1 MKLEI
6 DIEARLAQFLDSL
19 DQTASAA
26 TNAVGRMQGLFTGIG
41 PTLATIGAGFS
52 IGALVE
58 KFNATVDSMA
68 KLDDAAEQT
77 GVSVESLSS
86 LLNTLRPS
94 GASIESITEIAGK
107 LQRSMSGAD
116 QETSKA
122 AEAFKALG
130 IQTRDA
136 SGNLR
141 GVDDVLTELAD
152 ALNQYAD
159 GSNKV
164 ALVQAILGKAGAA
177 AIPILKD
184 LANTQREAA
193 SVTTEQAAEAERLQ
207 KAFAALKVQSEAF
220 YQSLAS
226 LLIPKLADLVTAYKK
241 AREAGMGLFDALDV
255 AGPGFQSRAAQL
267 QNEQKLLDNLKKQR
281 DYFKAQTEAIGG
293 RTTQDTSLDR
303 QIAQQERKVDL
314 LKNELGLEKAR
325 QDLTTAGLKN
335 QEDRGFNPFDRQAPS
350 LPTATKAKDAL
361 TDGERLIQQL
371 VERLYTQQKVNA
383 ATQLELD
390 LALGKYKEITP
401 AEIERARALS
411 KQIDAL
417 NEAADAEK
425 KRGEVLKEMQQLQE
439 RQDEAGKREQE
450 ALEKTANAYRD
461 LIDPTRAYIRELDEI
476 ERLRNIG
483 AESGGLSDP
492 EALAAAQKVGD
503 KYARQASS
511 AKEQTKELEDSAKKL
526 GLTFQ
531 SAFEDAAI
539 SGKDLGSVLKGLAQ
553 DVLRIFLR
561 QSVTTPLANGIL
573 GLFSA
578 GASTADLSQPT
589 TSFSTGG
596 LVPLKKSAAV
606 PMPAGVSVTQYNT
619 IGSNLSR
626 SEVEAG
632 LAATQRSTLAAVEK
646 SLSRNG
652 ALARV

>member
-1 MKLEI
+1 LRVYLHFSGY
-6 DIEARLAQFLDSL
+6 DA
-19 DQTASAA
+19 
-26 TNAVGRMQGLFTGIG
+26 
-41 PTLATIGAGFS
+41 PAG
-52 IGALVE
+52 
-58 KFNATVDSMA
+58 
-68 KLDDAAEQT
+68 
-77 GVSVESLSS
+77 
-86 LLNTLRPS
+86 
-94 GASIESITEIAGK
+94 
-107 LQRSMSGAD
+107 
-116 QETSKA
+116 
-122 AEAFKALG
+122 
-130 IQTRDA
+130 
-136 SGNLR
+136 
-141 GVDDVLTELAD
+141 
-152 ALNQYAD
+152 
-159 GSNKV
+159 
-164 ALVQAILGKAGAA
+164 
-177 AIPILKD
+177 
-184 LANTQREAA
+184 
-193 SVTTEQAAEAERLQ
+193 
-207 KAFAALKVQSEAF
+207 
-220 YQSLAS
+220 
-226 LLIPKLADLVTAYKK
+226 
-241 AREAGMGLFDALDV
+241 
-255 AGPGFQSRAAQL
+255 SR
-267 QNEQKLLDNLKKQR
+267 
-281 DYFKAQTEAIGG
+281 
-293 RTTQDTSLDR
+293 
-303 QIAQQERKVDL
+303 V
-314 LKNELGLEKAR
+314 
-325 QDLTTAGLKN
+325 
-335 QEDRGFNPFDRQAPS
+335 P
-350 LPTATKAKDAL
+350 
-361 TDGERLIQQL
+361 
-371 VERLYTQQKVNA
+371 
-383 ATQLELD
+383 
-390 LALGKYKEITP
+390 
-401 AEIERARALS
+401 
-411 KQIDAL
+411 
-417 NEAADAEK
+417 
-425 KRGEVLKEMQQLQE
+425 
-439 RQDEAGKREQE
+439 E